1 MKIDDL
7 IFSKFVGNA
16 LTKSQMMDVE
26 KQLIADGEFSAAME
40 ASVIDYRVRQN
51 EADSMLG
58 TDENDSSIN
67 NNTENV
73 VRNEDSYDSEETKT
87 TCLTTNNSVIMN
99 NVNFTKE
106 EMVKVTERYNTIV
119 KSNKAEL
126 SLKENLVNAYMS
138 ANPAKTKEEA
148 EDIVKSLIAGCD
160 TLTRKYNEALSNG
173 FNAEAEITSICEG
186 KSIKEKYSFLINAL
200 AMVETLN
207 LDSFAS
213 LTDIN
218 DTVKKAI
225 EEYNAAAP
233 EPTEKDCETM
243 EKLLSEALA
252 NNTILVSGLEKA
264 RTILTTANEGTSSV
278 VDFTS
283 EQYDDARQ
291 KAEMALAAWLEYEAG
306 GISSAQHG
314 ASPEAIGIGAAT
326 AVEEAKIMSDV
337 TSGSKTT
344 DIAIKCL
351 KVLGGVAL
359 TCLMGY
365 YGILAASLAGGAIA
379 YGLLS
384 VLGTSFLACIAT
396 MVLVIPVLWGMA
408 DLGVNA
414 GAYILEKAGD
424 AYDYVIEKL
433 RESIFPKIAEVAK
446 GFVDWLKSK
455 FEHRSGQV
463 EVAPVVAPA

>member
-16 LTKSQMMDVE
+16 LTHKQMEDVE
-26 KQLIADGEFSAAME
+26 KQLIAEGEFSAAIE
-40 ASVIDYRVRQN
+40 ASIIDYEVRQN
-51 EADSMLG
+51 EAESILG
-58 TDENDSSIN
+58 TEE
-67 NNTENV
+67 NNTSIENNSENV
-73 VRNEDSYDSEETKT
+73 VRNEESYDSEETKT
-87 TCLTTNNSVIMN
+87 ISLTTKNSVIMN
-99 NVNFTKE
+99 NVEFTKE
-106 EMVKVTERYNTIV
+106 EMVKVIERYNAIV
-119 KSNKAEL
+119 KSNKADL

-138 ANPAKTKEEA
+138 ASPAKTKEEA
-148 EDIVKSLIAGCD
+148 ENIVNSLIAGCD

-186 KSIKEKYSFLINAL
+186 KSLKDKYSFLINAL

-207 LDSFAS
+207 LDAFTS
-213 LTDIN
+213 LTDAN
-218 DTVKKAI
+218 TAVKKAI
-225 EEYNAAAP
+225 EDYNAAAP
-233 EPTEKDCETM
+233 EPTEEDCETM
-243 EKLLSEALA
+243 KKLLAEALA
-252 NNTILVSGLEKA
+252 NNTILVSSLEKA
-264 RTILTTANEGTSSV
+264 RAILTTANEGTSSV

-283 EQYDDARQ
+283 AQYDDARQ
-291 KAEMALAAWLEYEAG
+291 KAETALAAWLEYEAG
-306 GISSAQHG
+306 GISSVQQG
-314 ASPEAIGIGAAT
+314 ASPEAIGVGAAT
-326 AVEEAKIMSDV
+326 AVEEAKIMADV
-337 TSGSKTT
+337 ASGSKTT
-344 DIAIKCL
+344 EIAIKCL

-384 VLGTSFLACIAT
+384 VLGTSLLACIAT

-424 AYDYVIEKL
+424 AYDYVVEKL

-455 FEHRSGQV
+455 FEHRNGQV
-463 EVAPVVAPA
+463 EVAPVVAPV